1 MDQIQVKKLLPV
13 IITSLVWDINFR
25 LTFKNIDAHMDL
37 GSYPSLKTD
46 PLVILIKNVSGS
58 IIYLSIYF
66 ISKKIISSE
75 KGPKKLFK
83 IKTEGRRLIYTYEK
97 EKNSFLGSLIT
108 YHNLNTK
115 IKQILFCVKIF
126 FLILFIYIAEEIYFM
141 TANIH
146 IIDRL
151 NVPKRNLSVL
161 IVIFIFSSILITKQF
176 KFQKHQLFT
185 SLIVICT
192 SLFIII
198 FEATTVTRFKKI
210 YNIKNFSYEMIVY
223 ILMGLEIVLIKYLT
237 DIMFINP
244 FLILFSKGILGTI
257 FFIFINIYLN
267 GDKLFYFID
276 KIFYFEYD
284 NLYQHFIVAQKI
296 FYLITILIL
305 QCLKIFIIN
314 KYSETYFLAV
324 AMISDVFFFPLYF
337 IEKFGVQQFKITTS
351 STFYLN
357 LFFGVLNPI
366 LLLIFNEIIELKF
379 CGIEKDLNKNIKERE
394 TIEMNSTKNNFEKDD
409 DLENTDYY
417 IDFDNSEKNLNE
429 SNIN

>member
-1 MDQIQVKKLLPV
+1 
-13 IITSLVWDINFR
+13 
-25 LTFKNIDAHMDL
+25 
-37 GSYPSLKTD
+37 
-46 PLVILIKNVSGS
+46 
-58 IIYLSIYF
+58 
-66 ISKKIISSE
+66 
-75 KGPKKLFK
+75 
-83 IKTEGRRLIYTYEK
+83 
-97 EKNSFLGSLIT
+97 
-108 YHNLNTK
+108 
-115 IKQILFCVKIF
+115 
-126 FLILFIYIAEEIYFM
+126 
-141 TANIH
+141 
-146 IIDRL
+146 
-151 NVPKRNLSVL
+151 
-161 IVIFIFSSILITKQF
+161 
-176 KFQKHQLFT
+176 
-185 SLIVICT
+185 
-192 SLFIII
+192 
-198 FEATTVTRFKKI
+198 
-210 YNIKNFSYEMIVY
+210 MIVY

-296 FYLITILIL
+296 FYIITILIL

-409 DLENTDYY
+409 DDENTDYY